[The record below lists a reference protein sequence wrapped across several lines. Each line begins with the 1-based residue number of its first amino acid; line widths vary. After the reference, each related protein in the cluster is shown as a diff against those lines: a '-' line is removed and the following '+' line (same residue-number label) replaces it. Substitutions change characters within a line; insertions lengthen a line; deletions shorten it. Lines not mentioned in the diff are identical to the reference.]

1 MTLEKENVDEDILK
15 VGQAPYEVEV
25 DLMTPLNPDVPPK
38 VRTIVRY
45 VLACCIGLLKFH
57 HHNQFTYASIFLIL
71 SYTTFLDLRI

>member
-38 VRTIVRY
+38 VRYVRY
-45 VLACCIGLLKFH
+45 VLACCIGLLEFH
-57 HHNQFTYASIFLIL
+57 HQSIHL
-71 SYTTFLDLRI
+71 SFDLL